1 VALRA
6 VSEIEFEEAIS
17 SLGLADKCGSV
28 TGDLFDSTCA
38 LIQIGGIAVDESP
51 YLSGATRSF
60 FIIDDVPCVVDV
72 YAIKKWCVASFGIT
86 VFKDFDRSWHR
97 VKAIE
102 ELLDRAGKFEL
113 THVSTNVSSVAYH
126 VGTLQNNGSSCI
138 VFYAASDRD
147 ESYRFAT
154 YLRDRFSRHDV
165 VFIESALR
173 IPSNAEAESK

>member
-1 VALRA
+1 MALRA
-6 VSEIEFEEAIS
+6 VSESEFEEAIS

-28 TGDLFDSTCA
+28 TGDLFDSNCA
-38 LIQIGGIAVDESP
+38 LIQMGGIAVDESP

-60 FIIDDVPCVVDV
+60 FIIAGVPCVVDV
-72 YAIKKWCVASFGIT
+72 YALKKLCVASFGIT

-113 THVSTNVSSVAYH
+113 THVSTSESSVACH

-147 ESYRFAT
+147 ESCRFAT
-154 YLRDRFSRHDV
+154 YLSDRFSMHDV
-165 VFIESALR
+165 VLIESALR
-173 IPSNAEAESK
+173 TPSNA